1 MPKSGQGYA
10 YEHAFAK
17 NWNAMKGYHYLMRLG
32 HLINTLARFSKALA
46 KLFGELGVQATIE
59 FIRNTLSGPWLNLHE
74 LELRIAQP
82 FRLRLL

>member
-1 MPKSGQGYA
+1 
-10 YEHAFAK
+10 
-17 NWNAMKGYHYLMRLG
+17 MKGYHYLMRLG
-32 HLINTLARFSKALA
+32 HLINTLARFSKVLA

-74 LELRIAQP
+74 LEQWISKP